1 MSKKKKGHRL
11 KKIVPDDEFPKISI
25 LTPLYNRNKFL
36 PLMISNITTFDYP
49 KDKLE
54 WFILDSKDGDSDV
67 KLIPDQETHE
77 EIRRQIHP
85 IKLRYEYV
93 NRKMTIAEKRT
104 YLSKKMTHN
113 YFANM
118 DSDDIYMECFLKYS
132 LDLIKRNKAG
142 MCGSPEMIF
151 VWPHL
156 DYRVTAIKC
165 EAKRQA
171 HEATFFGTK
180 KYVRSMNYYTRNDEK
195 GEGASLIDFNEHN
208 FVMSECALQMIC
220 VCHNTNTCNKDAF
233 EEINIQQA
241 KISGP
246 KRDVLEMIMRGEVES
261 GKENNSAFTIPNQN
275 MANKTETETDKET
288 NNVTEEENPNL
299 IYD

>member
-11 KKIVPDDEFPKISI
+11 QKIVPDDEFPKISI

-195 GEGASLIDFNEHN
+195 GEGASLIDFNENN

-275 MANKTETETDKET
+275 MANKTETDKET